1 MTTVLGM
8 QARGTPA
15 TAFRP
20 IRILLISYWFP
31 PSNVIGAVRA
41 GKFARY
47 MREAGHDVRVLAG
60 PAQPPLGLTL
70 EIPDALVSRPELPL
84 AEAPARTAMRGA
96 LRARADALGLTSG
109 RIGKMLREH
118 LYAAIERPDKHAGW
132 IEPAL
137 GLGRPLL
144 RDWRPE
150 LIVASAPPYSGLLV
164 ATRLAAEGRI
174 PWVAEMRDPWSGN
187 VYNDRPTWREWIDR
201 RVERRVLGSA
211 AALIAVSPVVGRE
224 LQLRYKHPVATVL
237 NGFAPE
243 DLPPPM
249 ARAQGAGLD
258 IVYTGTIYEGHR
270 DPSALFAAIA
280 RLPPDLRRDVHVSF
294 YGPSEPQVRALAAP
308 HGVTRQVR
316 VMAPVD
322 HRTSLE
328 RQAQADVLLL
338 LQRNDPSDEGNLPA
352 KFFEYLGALRPILLL
367 GYENGVL
374 ADMIRERGAGLVTND
389 PAAIATQL
397 EAWVAQSRAGG
408 VPPLDEK
415 SRAGLSRAEQ
425 FAAYDA
431 FLRERL
437 AEVGS

>member
-1 MTTVLGM
+1 MTAVFGM
-8 QARGTPA
+8 QARGMPA
-15 TAFRP
+15 AGFRP

-47 MREAGHDVRVLAG
+47 MREVGHDVRVIAG
-60 PAQPPLGLTL
+60 PAQPPLGLAL
-70 EIPDALVSRPELPL
+70 EIPETLVSRPKLP
-84 AEAPARTAMRGA
+84 PAGTPVRTGMRA
-96 LRARADALGLTSG
+96 TLRARADALGLTSG
-109 RIGKMLREH
+109 RTGKVLREH

-137 GLGRPLL
+137 GLGRSLL
-144 RDWRPE
+144 RGWRPE

-164 ATRLAAEGRI
+164 AARLAAESRI

-187 VYNDRPTWREWIDR
+187 VYNDRPVWREWIDR

-211 AALIAVSPVVGRE
+211 AALVAVSPIVGRE
-224 LQLRYKHPVATVL
+224 LQSRYKHPVATVL

-243 DLPPPM
+243 DLAPRP
-249 ARAQGAGLD
+249 ARVPGSGLD
-258 IVYTGTIYEGHR
+258 IVYTGTIYQGHR

-280 RLPPDLRRDVHVSF
+280 LLPADLRRDIHVSF
-294 YGPSEPQVRALAAP
+294 YGPSESQVWALAAP
-308 HGVTRQVR
+308 HGVREQVR

-328 RQAQADVLLL
+328 RQAEADVLLL

-374 ADMIRERGAGLVTND
+374 ADMIRERNAGLVAND
-389 PAAIATQL
+389 PAVIAAQL
-397 EAWVAQSRAGG
+397 EAWVGQSRAGG
-408 VPPLDEK
+408 VPPLDEN
-415 SRAGLSRAEQ
+415 SRVGLSRAEQ
-425 FAAYDA
+425 FGAYEA

-437 AEVGS
+437 AEVGG